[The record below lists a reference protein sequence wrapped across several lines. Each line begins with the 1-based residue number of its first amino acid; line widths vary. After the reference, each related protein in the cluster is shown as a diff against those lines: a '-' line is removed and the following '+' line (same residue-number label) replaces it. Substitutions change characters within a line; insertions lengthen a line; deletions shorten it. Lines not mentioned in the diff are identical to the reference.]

1 MRIEGDIGYMS
12 KEFKNKV
19 KKILSVMIVS
29 GIILASFSIYLIIK
43 QKYLIGILSGLF
55 SICSI
60 IGWIC
65 VLGDLTHDNK

>member
-1 MRIEGDIGYMS
+1 MRIEGNIGYMS

-55 SICSI
+55 SICFI